1 MPRAA
6 RQAVLEP
13 EAEAPETDDQ
23 KPLDSQANTVEGY
36 RTGQVPEGELE
47 LARSVAKRMGWTP
60 REEWKR
66 DPAKWVD
73 APAFLE
79 QTPRELEALK
89 ERNRRTA
96 QAAADAI
103 EDQRRQA
110 VREAQAQIRAA
121 AEASDPDR
129 AEAAARQLAQVAGPP
144 PQTVAWIG
152 RNAWFNEDPDAQ
164 LLAVN
169 EIERLA
175 RAGASIEDQLAA
187 AETKVRKR
195 FPEHF
200 GQAEVRPEPEVQPEP
215 RRAPP
220 AVQGGTRTSEAR
232 TREKGFADI
241 PPGDRA
247 LYQKH
252 FARRFEESTGSKEA
266 AEKKYAAS
274 YWRNKGDQ

>member
-1 MPRAA
+1 M
-6 RQAVLEP
+6 
-13 EAEAPETDDQ
+13 
-23 KPLDSQANTVEGY
+23 
-36 RTGQVPEGELE
+36 
-47 LARSVAKRMGWTP
+47 
-60 REEWKR
+60 
-66 DPAKWVD
+66 
-73 APAFLE
+73 
-79 QTPRELEALK
+79 
-89 ERNRRTA
+89 
-96 QAAADAI
+96 
-103 EDQRRQA
+103 
-110 VREAQAQIRAA
+110 
-121 AEASDPDR
+121 
-129 AEAAARQLAQVAGPP
+129 
-144 PQTVAWIG
+144 G

-169 EIERLA
+169 EMNVSPGPAPPSRTSWPRRRL
-175 RAGASIEDQLAA
+175 
-187 AETKVRKR
+187 KVRKR